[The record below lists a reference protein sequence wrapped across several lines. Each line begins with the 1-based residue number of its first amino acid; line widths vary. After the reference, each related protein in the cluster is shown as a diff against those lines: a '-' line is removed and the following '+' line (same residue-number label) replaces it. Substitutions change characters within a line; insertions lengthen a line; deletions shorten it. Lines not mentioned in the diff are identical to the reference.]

1 MIKEFLKT
9 GRIDWW
15 SDQLDE
21 QDVEYT
27 YLLKTPFT
35 IYRRVDEHVEDL
47 TWSHTFY
54 KRYFWQVEWK
64 YRFNRE
70 EDEGDNFFAPSQEV
84 ICR

>member
-35 IYRRVDEHVEDL
+35 DIAGNL
-47 TWSHTFY
+47 F
-54 KRYFWQVEWK
+54 
-64 YRFNRE
+64 
-70 EDEGDNFFAPSQEV
+70 
-84 ICR
+84 